1 MGQLV
6 ENVRRGILTHDRSH
20 QYLWSKLLPDR
31 LERGLNRLNV
41 VKQKLQGVGPSST
54 VKPYAFQGFT
64 PPGPQEVPSLTV
76 EEPTPLPD
84 EDAIARQRRRAV
96 AQQAG
101 RGGRASTIFSQGEGL
116 GG

>member
-41 VKQKLQGVGPSST
+41 VKQKIQGVGPGST
-54 VKPYAFQGFT
+54 VTPYAFKGFT
-64 PPGPQEVPSLTV
+64 PPGPQETPQLKV
-76 EEPTPLPD
+76 ETPTALPD
-84 EDAIARQRRRAV
+84 EEAIARQRRRSIAT
-96 AQQAG
+96 QQARSG
-101 RGGRASTIFSQGEGL
+101 RMSTIFSEGQGL